1 MKWEYQ
7 IYLGIGF
14 LIFSLLF
21 LQSYLINREKEPFSE
36 VNSIE
41 SFNQVLV
48 AIECNIF
55 IMEGERQN
63 ILVEGPEGKM
73 NNIETI
79 NNEGCITIRGKGKKL
94 LSRVFHLLNAKKEK
108 INIYIT
114 FNNLDEIYIDTSAEQ
129 PDVKY
134 STEDMIGLTLE
145 NGNTLILESKKMK
158 NCQYLTS

>member
-1 MKWEYQ
+1 MKWEYHL
-7 IYLGIGF
+7 YLGIGL

-21 LQSYLINREKEPFSE
+21 LQAYLLNQEKEPFSE
-36 VNSIE
+36 VNSID
-41 SFNQVLV
+41 SFNQLLV

-55 IMEGERQN
+55 LLEGERQN

-79 NNEGCITIRGKGKKL
+79 NSEGCITIREKGDKL
-94 LSRVFHLLNAKKEK
+94 VSRVFHFLNKKKEK

-114 FNNLDEIYIDTSAEQ
+114 LNNLDEIYINTSADQ
-129 PDVKY
+129 PDVRY

-158 NCQYLTS
+158 NCQHLTS